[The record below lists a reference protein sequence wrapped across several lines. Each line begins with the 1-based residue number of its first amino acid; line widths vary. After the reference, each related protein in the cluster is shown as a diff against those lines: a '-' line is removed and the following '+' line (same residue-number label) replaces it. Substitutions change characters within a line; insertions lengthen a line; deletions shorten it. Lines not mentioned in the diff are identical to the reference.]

1 MSEIKALTGNEA
13 IAYGVRLARP
23 KVIAAYPITPQTTIV
38 ETLANF
44 VADGSLKAQFVE
56 SEGEHGA
63 IFTVMSAAL
72 TGVRVFTGTSSQG
85 FAYGYEAI
93 AYIPG
98 RRLPVVMAVAN
109 RPISSPGKAV
119 ECDHSDTM
127 SGRDLG
133 WIQLYVESNQEALD
147 TIIQAY
153 RIAEDQ
159 KVLLPV
165 MVCIDGFYITHTTEM
180 VQIPE
185 QADVD
190 KFIPPYEPKHVIL
203 DPANPMALSGGGTS
217 DENMG
222 YEFLKNEAVIR
233 AGDVIKQANDEYAA
247 MSGRK
252 YGNGLVEKLYC
263 DDAEIVL
270 VTMGSMSGNAR
281 LTVEQLRA
289 EGKKVGLV
297 RVRSFRPFPKDDF
310 LALGKKVKVIAVV
323 DRSVSRGAGEGPCVT
338 EIKSALYNVEGE
350 KARVIGFIAGLHS
363 AEILTTDFR
372 YMADKALKT
381 AATGQVTGEIEW
393 IPNFEITTKNP
404 VPVKH
409 DKLLYPGTTAC
420 PGCGMALV
428 VRKVVEAF
436 GQNTALV
443 ENIGCGAWNAAQ
455 GMGSMT
461 GIGLAAFPSMPLPSG
476 SACATGISLGLKE
489 KGQEDTKVV
498 LIGGDGSLGD
508 IGFTALSGAAERN
521 SDFLCVTEDNE
532 AYANTGIQRSGATP
546 QYAWTTTTPVGEAE
560 KGKSTPRKD
569 MPLIIAAH
577 RVPYVAT
584 ASLAYMDDF
593 MKKLAKAR
601 QMRGFRYIHVYTPC
615 PTSWRFPPEKM
626 IQVSRLGVTTGIFTL
641 YEIEDGKLTIT
652 VKPEKFKP
660 VGDYLKLQGRF
671 SHLTDEDIEKI
682 QHDVDIA
689 QAQMYDWEKSGLS
702 LPVASG

>member
-127 SGRDLG
+127 TGRDLG
-133 WIQLYVESNQEALD
+133 WIQLYVQSNQEALD

-159 KVLLPV
+159 KVLLPI

-180 VQIPE
+180 VEIPA
-185 QADVD
+185 QSGVD
-190 KFIPPYEPKHVIL
+190 KFIPVYEPKHVIL
-203 DPANPMALSGGGTS
+203 DPCNPMALSGGGTS

-233 AGDVIKQANDEYAA
+233 AGGIIQQANDEYAVRF
-247 MSGRK
+247 GRK
-252 YGNGLVEKLYC
+252 YGNGLVEKFYC
-263 DDAEIVL
+263 DDAEVVL

-281 LTVEQLRA
+281 IAVEQMRA
-289 EGKKVGLV
+289 AGKRVGLV
-297 RVRSFRPFPKDDF
+297 RVRSFRPFPKTDF
-310 LALGKKVKVIAVV
+310 IELSRQVKVIAVV
-323 DRSVSRGAGEGPCVT
+323 DRSVSRGLGEGPCVT
-338 EIKSALYNVEGE
+338 EIKSTLYNLEGE

-363 AEILTTDFR
+363 AEILISDFK
-372 YMADKALKT
+372 YMADKALKV
-381 AATGQVTGEIEW
+381 AATGAVNGEIEW
-393 IPNFEITTKNP
+393 IPNFDITAVNP
-404 VPVKH
+404 VPVQH

-436 GQNTALV
+436 GKNTVLV

-461 GIGLAAFPSMPLPSG
+461 GLGMAAFPSMPLPSG

-546 QYAWTTTTPVGEAE
+546 QYAWTTTTPVGDAE

-626 IQVSRLGVTTGIFTL
+626 IHVSRLGVTTGIFTL
-641 YEIEDGKLTIT
+641 YEIEDGKLKIT
-652 VKPEKFKP
+652 VKPDKFKP
-660 VGDYLKLQGRF
+660 VAEYLKLQGRF

-689 QAQMYDWEKSGLS
+689 QAQMHDWEQSGFS

>member
-436 GQNTALV
+436 GQNTMLV

-455 GMGSMT
+455 GMGSIT

>member
-1 MSEIKALTGNEA
+1 MSEKKALTGNEA

-127 SGRDLG
+127 TGRDLG
-133 WIQLYVESNQEALD
+133 WIQLYVQSNQEALD

-159 KVLLPV
+159 KVLLPI

-180 VQIPE
+180 VEIPA
-185 QADVD
+185 QSGVD
-190 KFIPPYEPKHVIL
+190 KFIPVYEPKHVIL
-203 DPANPMALSGGGTS
+203 DPCNPMALSGGGTS

-233 AGDVIKQANDEYAA
+233 AGGIIQQANDEYAVRF
-247 MSGRK
+247 GRK
-252 YGNGLVEKLYC
+252 YGNGLVEKFYC
-263 DDAEIVL
+263 DDAEVVL

-281 LTVEQLRA
+281 IAVEQMRA
-289 EGKKVGLV
+289 AGKRVGLV
-297 RVRSFRPFPKDDF
+297 RVRSFRPFPKADF
-310 LALGKKVKVIAVV
+310 IELSRQVKVIAVV
-323 DRSVSRGAGEGPCVT
+323 DRSVSRGLGEGPCVT
-338 EIKSALYNVEGE
+338 EIKSTLYNLEGE

-363 AEILTTDFR
+363 AEILISDFK
-372 YMADKALKT
+372 YMADKALKV
-381 AATGQVTGEIEW
+381 AATGAVNGEIEW
-393 IPNFEITTKNP
+393 IPNFDITAVNP
-404 VPVKH
+404 VPVQH

-436 GQNTALV
+436 GKNTVLV

-461 GIGLAAFPSMPLPSG
+461 GLGMAAFPSMPLPSG

-546 QYAWTTTTPVGEAE
+546 QYAWTTTTPVGDAE

-626 IQVSRLGVTTGIFTL
+626 IHVSRLGVTTGIFTL
-641 YEIEDGKLTIT
+641 YEIEDGKLKIT
-652 VKPEKFKP
+652 VKPDKFKP
-660 VGDYLKLQGRF
+660 VAEYLKLQGRF

-689 QAQMYDWEKSGLS
+689 QAQMHDWEQSGFS

>member
-1 MSEIKALTGNEA
+1 
-13 IAYGVRLARP
+13 
-23 KVIAAYPITPQTTIV
+23 
-38 ETLANF
+38 
-44 VADGSLKAQFVE
+44 
-56 SEGEHGA
+56 
-63 IFTVMSAAL
+63 
-72 TGVRVFTGTSSQG
+72 
-85 FAYGYEAI
+85 
-93 AYIPG
+93 
-98 RRLPVVMAVAN
+98 
-109 RPISSPGKAV
+109 
-119 ECDHSDTM
+119 
-127 SGRDLG
+127 
-133 WIQLYVESNQEALD
+133 
-147 TIIQAY
+147 
-153 RIAEDQ
+153 
-159 KVLLPV
+159 

-180 VQIPE
+180 VEIPA
-185 QADVD
+185 QSGVD
-190 KFIPPYEPKHVIL
+190 KFIPEYVPKHVVL
-203 DPANPMALSGGGTS
+203 DPCNPMALSGGGTS

-233 AGDVIKQANDEYAA
+233 AGGVIQQANDEYDK
-247 MSGRK
+247 MFGRR

-263 DDAEIVL
+263 DDADVVL

-281 LTVEQLRA
+281 IAVEQMRA
-289 EGKKVGLV
+289 EGRRVGLV
-297 RVRSFRPFPKDDF
+297 RVRSFRPFPKADF
-310 LALGKKVKVIAVV
+310 IELSRQVKVIAVV
-323 DRSVSRGAGEGPCVT
+323 DRSVSRGLGEGPCVT
-338 EIKSALYNVEGE
+338 EIKSTLYNFAGE

-363 AEILTTDFR
+363 AEILISDFK
-372 YMADKALKT
+372 YMADKALKV
-381 AATGQVTGEIEW
+381 AATGEVTGEIEW
-393 IPNFEITTKNP
+393 IPNFDITAVNP
-404 VPVKH
+404 VPVQH

-436 GQNTALV
+436 GQNTVLV

-461 GIGLAAFPSMPLPSG
+461 GLGMAAFPSMPLPSG

-546 QYAWTTTTPVGEAE
+546 QYAWTTTTPVGDAE

-626 IQVSRLGVTTGIFTL
+626 IHVSRLGVTTGIFTL
-641 YEIEDGKLTIT
+641 YEIEDGKLKIT

-660 VGDYLKLQGRF
+660 VAEYLKLQGRF
-671 SHLTDEDIEKI
+671 SHLTDADIEKI
-682 QHDVDIA
+682 QHDVDVA
-689 QAQMYDWEKSGLS
+689 QAQMHDWEQSGLS

>member
-127 SGRDLG
+127 TGRDLG
-133 WIQLYVESNQEALD
+133 WIQLYVQSNQEALD

-159 KVLLPV
+159 KVLLPI

-180 VQIPE
+180 VEIPA
-185 QADVD
+185 QSGVD
-190 KFIPPYEPKHVIL
+190 KFIPEYVPKHVVL
-203 DPANPMALSGGGTS
+203 DPCNPMALSGGGTS

-233 AGDVIKQANDEYAA
+233 AGGVIQQANDEYDK
-247 MSGRK
+247 MFGRR

-263 DDAEIVL
+263 DDADVVL

-281 LTVEQLRA
+281 IAVEQMRA
-289 EGKKVGLV
+289 EGRRVGLV
-297 RVRSFRPFPKDDF
+297 RVRSFRPFPKADF
-310 LALGKKVKVIAVV
+310 IELSRQVKVIAVV
-323 DRSVSRGAGEGPCVT
+323 DRSVSRGLGEGPCVT
-338 EIKSALYNVEGE
+338 EIKSTLYNFAGE

-363 AEILTTDFR
+363 AEILISDFK
-372 YMADKALKT
+372 YMADKALKV
-381 AATGQVTGEIEW
+381 AATGEVTGEIEW
-393 IPNFEITTKNP
+393 IPNFDITAVNP
-404 VPVKH
+404 VPVQH

-420 PGCGMALV
+420 PGCGMAMV

-436 GQNTALV
+436 GQNTVLV

-461 GIGLAAFPSMPLPSG
+461 GLGMAAFPSMPLPSG

-546 QYAWTTTTPVGEAE
+546 QYAWTTTTPVGDAE

-626 IQVSRLGVTTGIFTL
+626 IHVSRLGVTTGIFTL
-641 YEIEDGKLTIT
+641 YEIEDGKLKIT

-660 VGDYLKLQGRF
+660 VAEYLKLQGRF
-671 SHLTDEDIEKI
+671 SHLTDADIEKI
-682 QHDVDIA
+682 QHDVDVA
-689 QAQMYDWEKSGLS
+689 QAQMHDWEQSGLS

>member
-1 MSEIKALTGNEA
+1 MSEKKALTGDEA

-127 SGRDLG
+127 TGRDLG
-133 WIQLYVESNQEALD
+133 WIQLYVQSNQEALD

-159 KVLLPV
+159 KVLLPI

-180 VQIPE
+180 VEIPA
-185 QADVD
+185 QSGVD
-190 KFIPPYEPKHVIL
+190 KFIPVYEPKHVIL
-203 DPANPMALSGGGTS
+203 DPCNPMALSGGGTS

-233 AGDVIKQANDEYAA
+233 AGGIIQQANDEYAVRF
-247 MSGRK
+247 GRK
-252 YGNGLVEKLYC
+252 YGNGLVEKFYC
-263 DDAEIVL
+263 DDAEVVL

-281 LTVEQLRA
+281 IAVEQMRA
-289 EGKKVGLV
+289 AGKRVGLV
-297 RVRSFRPFPKDDF
+297 RVRSFRPFPKADF
-310 LALGKKVKVIAVV
+310 IELSRQVKVIAVV
-323 DRSVSRGAGEGPCVT
+323 DRSVSRGLGEGPCVT
-338 EIKSALYNVEGE
+338 EIKSTLYNLEGE

-363 AEILTTDFR
+363 AEILISDFK
-372 YMADKALKT
+372 YMADKALKV
-381 AATGQVTGEIEW
+381 AATGAVNGEIEW
-393 IPNFEITTKNP
+393 IPNFDITAVNP
-404 VPVKH
+404 VPVQH

-436 GQNTALV
+436 GKNTVLV

-461 GIGLAAFPSMPLPSG
+461 GLGMAAFPSMPLPSG

-546 QYAWTTTTPVGEAE
+546 QYAWTTTTPVGDAE

-641 YEIEDGKLTIT
+641 YEIEDGKLKIT

-660 VGDYLKLQGRF
+660 VADYLKLQGRF
-671 SHLTDEDIEKI
+671 SHLTDKDIEKI
-682 QHDVDIA
+682 QKDVDSA
-689 QAQMYDWEKSGLS
+689 QAQMRGWEQSGLS

>member
-127 SGRDLG
+127 TGRDLG
-133 WIQLYVESNQEALD
+133 WIQLYVQSNQEALD

-159 KVLLPV
+159 KVLLPI

-180 VQIPE
+180 VEIPA
-185 QADVD
+185 QSGVD
-190 KFIPPYEPKHVIL
+190 KFIPVYEPKHVIL
-203 DPANPMALSGGGTS
+203 DPCNPMALSGGGTS

-233 AGDVIKQANDEYAA
+233 AGGIIQQANDEYAVRF
-247 MSGRK
+247 GRK
-252 YGNGLVEKLYC
+252 YGNGLVEKFYC
-263 DDAEIVL
+263 DDAEVVL

-281 LTVEQLRA
+281 IAVEQMRA
-289 EGKKVGLV
+289 AGKRVGLV
-297 RVRSFRPFPKDDF
+297 RVRSFRPFPKADF
-310 LALGKKVKVIAVV
+310 IELSRQVKVIAVV
-323 DRSVSRGAGEGPCVT
+323 DRSVSRGLGEGPCVT
-338 EIKSALYNVEGE
+338 EIKSTLYNLEGE

-363 AEILTTDFR
+363 AEILISDFK
-372 YMADKALKT
+372 YMADKALKV
-381 AATGQVTGEIEW
+381 AATGAVNGEIEW
-393 IPNFEITTKNP
+393 IPNFDITAVNP
-404 VPVKH
+404 VPVQH

-436 GQNTALV
+436 GKNTVLV

-461 GIGLAAFPSMPLPSG
+461 GLGMAAFPSMPLPSG

-546 QYAWTTTTPVGEAE
+546 QYAWTTTTPVGDAE

-626 IQVSRLGVTTGIFTL
+626 IHVSRLGVTTGIFTL
-641 YEIEDGKLTIT
+641 YEIEDGKLKIT
-652 VKPEKFKP
+652 VKPDKFKP
-660 VGDYLKLQGRF
+660 VAEYLKLQGRF

-682 QHDVDIA
+682 QKDVDIA
-689 QAQMYDWEKSGLS
+689 QAQMRGWEQSGLS

>member
-1 MSEIKALTGNEA
+1 MSEKKALTGNEA

-127 SGRDLG
+127 TGRDLG
-133 WIQLYVESNQEALD
+133 WIQLYVQSNQEALD

-159 KVLLPV
+159 KVLLPI

-180 VQIPE
+180 VEIPA
-185 QADVD
+185 QSGVD
-190 KFIPPYEPKHVIL
+190 KFIPVYEPKHVIL
-203 DPANPMALSGGGTS
+203 DPCNPMALSGGGTS

-233 AGDVIKQANDEYAA
+233 AGGIIQQANDEYAVRF
-247 MSGRK
+247 GRK
-252 YGNGLVEKLYC
+252 YGNGLVEKFYC
-263 DDAEIVL
+263 DDAEVVL

-281 LTVEQLRA
+281 IAVEQMRA
-289 EGKKVGLV
+289 AGKRVGLV
-297 RVRSFRPFPKDDF
+297 RVRSFRPFPKADF
-310 LALGKKVKVIAVV
+310 IELSRQVKVIAVV
-323 DRSVSRGAGEGPCVT
+323 DRSVSRGLGEGPCVT
-338 EIKSALYNVEGE
+338 EIKSTLYNLEGE

-363 AEILTTDFR
+363 AEILISDFK
-372 YMADKALKT
+372 YMADKALKV
-381 AATGQVTGEIEW
+381 AATGAVNGEIEW
-393 IPNFEITTKNP
+393 IPNFDITAVNP
-404 VPVKH
+404 VPVQH

-436 GQNTALV
+436 GKNTVLV

-461 GIGLAAFPSMPLPSG
+461 GLGMAAFPSMPLPSG

-546 QYAWTTTTPVGEAE
+546 QYAWTTTTPVGDAE

-626 IQVSRLGVTTGIFTL
+626 IHVSRLGVTTGIFTL
-641 YEIEDGKLTIT
+641 YEIEDGKLKIT
-652 VKPEKFKP
+652 VKPDKFKP
-660 VGDYLKLQGRF
+660 VAEYLKLQGRF

-682 QHDVDIA
+682 QKDVDIA
-689 QAQMYDWEKSGLS
+689 QAQMRGWEQSGLS

>member
-1 MSEIKALTGNEA
+1 MSEKKALTGNEA

-127 SGRDLG
+127 TGRDLG
-133 WIQLYVESNQEALD
+133 WIQLYVQSNQEALD

-159 KVLLPV
+159 KVLLPI

-180 VQIPE
+180 VEIPA
-185 QADVD
+185 QSGVD
-190 KFIPPYEPKHVIL
+190 KFIPVYEPKHVIL
-203 DPANPMALSGGGTS
+203 DPCNPMALSGGGTS

-233 AGDVIKQANDEYAA
+233 AGGIIQQANDEYAVRF
-247 MSGRK
+247 GRK
-252 YGNGLVEKLYC
+252 YGNGLVEKFYC
-263 DDAEIVL
+263 DDAEVVL

-281 LTVEQLRA
+281 IAVEQMRA
-289 EGKKVGLV
+289 AGKRVGLV
-297 RVRSFRPFPKDDF
+297 RVRSFRPFPKADF
-310 LALGKKVKVIAVV
+310 IELSRQVKVIAVV
-323 DRSVSRGAGEGPCVT
+323 DRSVSRGLGEGPCVT
-338 EIKSALYNVEGE
+338 EIKSTLYNLEGE

-363 AEILTTDFR
+363 AEILISDFK
-372 YMADKALKT
+372 YMADKALKV
-381 AATGQVTGEIEW
+381 AATGAVNGEIEW
-393 IPNFEITTKNP
+393 IPNFDITAVNP
-404 VPVKH
+404 VPVQH

-436 GQNTALV
+436 GKNTVLV

-461 GIGLAAFPSMPLPSG
+461 GLGMAAFPSMPLPSG

-546 QYAWTTTTPVGEAE
+546 QYAWTTTTPVGDAE

-641 YEIEDGKLTIT
+641 YEIEDGKLKIT

-660 VGDYLKLQGRF
+660 VADYLKLQGRF
-671 SHLTDEDIEKI
+671 SHLTDKDIEKI
-682 QHDVDIA
+682 QKDVDSA
-689 QAQMYDWEKSGLS
+689 QAQMRGWEQSGLS

>member
-1 MSEIKALTGNEA
+1 MSEKKALTGNEA

-127 SGRDLG
+127 TGRDLG
-133 WIQLYVESNQEALD
+133 WIQLYVQSNQEALD

-159 KVLLPV
+159 KVLLPI

-180 VQIPE
+180 VEIPA
-185 QADVD
+185 QSGVD
-190 KFIPPYEPKHVIL
+190 KFIPVYEPKHVIL
-203 DPANPMALSGGGTS
+203 DPCNPMALSGGGTS

-233 AGDVIKQANDEYAA
+233 AGGIIQQANDEYAVRF
-247 MSGRK
+247 GRK
-252 YGNGLVEKLYC
+252 YGNGLVEKFYC
-263 DDAEIVL
+263 DDAEVVL

-281 LTVEQLRA
+281 IAVEQMRA
-289 EGKKVGLV
+289 AGKRVGLV
-297 RVRSFRPFPKDDF
+297 RVRSFRPFPKADF
-310 LALGKKVKVIAVV
+310 IELSRQVKVIAVV
-323 DRSVSRGAGEGPCVT
+323 DRSVSRGLGEGPCVT
-338 EIKSALYNVEGE
+338 EIKSTLYNLEGE

-363 AEILTTDFR
+363 AEILISDFK
-372 YMADKALKT
+372 YMADKALKV
-381 AATGQVTGEIEW
+381 AATGAVNGEIEW
-393 IPNFEITTKNP
+393 IPNFDITAVNP
-404 VPVKH
+404 VPVQH

-436 GQNTALV
+436 GKNTVLV

-461 GIGLAAFPSMPLPSG
+461 GLGMAAFPSMPLPSG

-546 QYAWTTTTPVGEAE
+546 QYAWTTTTPVGDAE

-626 IQVSRLGVTTGIFTL
+626 IHVSRLGVTTGIFTL
-641 YEIEDGKLTIT
+641 YEIEDGKLKIT
-652 VKPEKFKP
+652 VKPDKFKP
-660 VGDYLKLQGRF
+660 VAEYLKLQGRF
-671 SHLTDEDIEKI
+671 SHLTDADIEKI
-682 QHDVDIA
+682 QKDVDIA
-689 QAQMYDWEKSGLS
+689 QAQMRGWEQSGLS

>member
-1 MSEIKALTGNEA
+1 MAEIKALTGNEA

-127 SGRDLG
+127 TGRDLG
-133 WIQLYVESNQEALD
+133 WIQLYVQSNQEALD

-159 KVLLPV
+159 KVLLPI

-180 VQIPE
+180 VAIPA

-190 KFIPPYEPKHVIL
+190 KFIPVYEPKHVIL
-203 DPANPMALSGGGTS
+203 DPDNPMALSGGGTS

-233 AGDVIKQANDEYAA
+233 AGSVIQQANDEYAVRF
-247 MSGRK
+247 GRS

-263 DDAEIVL
+263 DDADVVL

-281 LTVEQLRA
+281 IAVEQMRA
-289 EGKKVGLV
+289 AGWRVGLV
-297 RVRSFRPFPKDDF
+297 RVRSFRPFPKQDF
-310 LALGKKVKVIAVV
+310 IELSRQVKVIAVV
-323 DRSVSRGAGEGPCVT
+323 DRSVSRGLGEGPCVT
-338 EIKSALYNVEGE
+338 EIKSTLYNLDGE

-363 AEILTTDFR
+363 AEILISDFK
-372 YMADKALKT
+372 YMADKALKV
-381 AATGQVTGEIEW
+381 AATGEVVGEIEW
-393 IPNFEITTKNP
+393 IPNFDITAVNP
-404 VPVKH
+404 VPVRH

-436 GQNTALV
+436 GKNTVLV

-461 GIGLAAFPSMPLPSG
+461 GLGMAAFPSMPLPSG

-546 QYAWTTTTPVGEAE
+546 QYAWTTTTPVGDVE

-601 QMRGFRYIHVYTPC
+601 QMHGFRYIHVYTPC

-626 IQVSRLGVTTGIFTL
+626 IHISRLGVTTGIFTL
-641 YEIEDGKLTIT
+641 YEIEDGKLKIT

-660 VGDYLKLQGRF
+660 VSEYLKLQGRF
-671 SHLTDEDIEKI
+671 SHLTDGDIEKI
-682 QHDVDIA
+682 QKDVDIA
-689 QAQMYDWEKSGLS
+689 QAQMRGWEQSGLS

>member
-127 SGRDLG
+127 TGRDLG
-133 WIQLYVESNQEALD
+133 WIQLYVQSNQEALD

-159 KVLLPV
+159 KVLLPI

-180 VQIPE
+180 VEIPA
-185 QADVD
+185 QSGVD
-190 KFIPPYEPKHVIL
+190 KFIPEYVPKHVVL
-203 DPANPMALSGGGTS
+203 DPCNPMALSGGGTS

-233 AGDVIKQANDEYAA
+233 AGGVIQQANDEYAVRF
-247 MSGRK
+247 GRK
-252 YGNGLVEKLYC
+252 YGNGLVEKFYC
-263 DDAEIVL
+263 DDADVVL

-281 LTVEQLRA
+281 IAVEQMRA
-289 EGKKVGLV
+289 EGRRVGLV
-297 RVRSFRPFPKDDF
+297 RVRSFRPFPKADF
-310 LALGKKVKVIAVV
+310 IELSRQVKVIAVV
-323 DRSVSRGAGEGPCVT
+323 DRSVSRGLGEGPCVT
-338 EIKSALYNVEGE
+338 EIKSTLYNFAGE

-363 AEILTTDFR
+363 AEILISDFK
-372 YMADKALKT
+372 YMADKALKV
-381 AATGQVTGEIEW
+381 AATGEVTGEIEW
-393 IPNFEITTKNP
+393 IPNFDITAVNP
-404 VPVKH
+404 VPVQH

-436 GQNTALV
+436 GQNTVLV

-461 GIGLAAFPSMPLPSG
+461 GLGMAAFPSMPLPSG

-546 QYAWTTTTPVGEAE
+546 QYAWTTTTPVGDAE

-626 IQVSRLGVTTGIFTL
+626 IHVSRLGVTTGIFTL
-641 YEIEDGKLTIT
+641 YEIEDGKLKIT

-660 VGDYLKLQGRF
+660 VAEYLKLQGRF
-671 SHLTDEDIEKI
+671 SHLTDADIEKI
-682 QHDVDIA
+682 QHDVDVA
-689 QAQMYDWEKSGLS
+689 QAQMHDWEQSGLS

>member
-72 TGVRVFTGTSSQG
+72 TGVRVFTGTSSQW

-436 GQNTALV
+436 GQNTMLV

-455 GMGSMT
+455 GMGSIT